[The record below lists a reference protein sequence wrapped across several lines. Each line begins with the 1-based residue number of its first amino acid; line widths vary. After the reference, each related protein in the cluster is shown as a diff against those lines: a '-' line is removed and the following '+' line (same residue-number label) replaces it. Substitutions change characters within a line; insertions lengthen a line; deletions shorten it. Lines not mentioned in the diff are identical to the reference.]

1 MGVHE
6 HKKKAPKRFKF
17 AVVTV
22 SDTASRGE
30 KEDKS
35 GKFLIEELEK
45 AGHERVYYNVVP
57 DEKME
62 IIGALIEAF
71 RAGADVLITSGGTG
85 VAPRDVT
92 IESIRPLFDKEL
104 TGFGEI
110 FRLLSYE
117 EIGTAAV
124 MSRATAGIIKS
135 SGRVMAVFCLPG
147 SLGAA
152 RTGIKIILNEAGHVL
167 KHAGE

>member
-1 MGVHE
+1 MGAEE
-6 HKKKAPKRFKF
+6 HKRKAPRKFKF
-17 AVVTV
+17 AVITV

-35 GKFLIEELEK
+35 GKFLVEELEK
-45 AGHERVYYNVVP
+45 AGHERVLYKIVP

-62 IIGALIEAF
+62 IIGAVIDAF
-71 RAGADVLITSGGTG
+71 RAGAEVLVTSGGTG
-85 VAPRDVT
+85 IASRDVT
-92 IESIRPLFDKEL
+92 IESVRPLLDKEL

-124 MSRATAGIIKS
+124 MTRATAGIIRS
-135 SGRVMAVFCLPG
+135 QGRAMAIFCLPG

-152 RTGIKIILNEAGHVL
+152 KTGIRIILSEAGHVL
-167 KHAGE
+167 KHGRE

>member
-1 MGVHE
+1 MGVEE
-6 HKKKAPKRFKF
+6 HRRKAPKKFRF

-30 KEDKS
+30 KEDTS
-35 GKFLIEELEK
+35 GKFLVRELED
-45 AGHERVYYNVVP
+45 AGHERVLYRVVP

-62 IIGALIEAF
+62 IIGAVVDAF
-71 RAGADVLITSGGTG
+71 RKGADVVVTSGGTG
-85 VAPRDVT
+85 ITTRDVT
-92 IESIRPLFDKEL
+92 VESLRPLFDKEL
-104 TGFGEI
+104 VGFGEV

-117 EIGTAAV
+117 EIGTAAIL
-124 MSRATAGIIKS
+124 SRATAGIVRS

-152 RTGIKIILNEAGHVL
+152 KTGIKIILREAGHVL
-167 KHAGE
+167 KHGGE